1 MAGLGDLDSTG
12 GKLVKYSSLLVKVH
26 GWLDLADSPADASSD
41 TYYTLAMVPAGAPAA
56 GSSAQPAQVGQPDA
70 PARQGD
76 QLKMA
81 LESTDRVVERR
92 WVYVLDIDCHGRGSL
107 LYPLDF
113 AENQFPNDSDSGRQF
128 VLPGARTL
136 RIGPPYG
143 VDTLILLS
151 TAQPLP
157 DPYALN
163 FEGVATRGARGMDSP
178 LQKLLADTSSGTRG
192 VSGEVPT
199 NWGIALTTMRSVPK
213 QTAQ

>member
-1 MAGLGDLDSTG
+1 M
-12 GKLVKYSSLLVKVH
+12 
-26 GWLDLADSPADASSD
+26 
-41 TYYTLAMVPAGAPAA
+41 
-56 GSSAQPAQVGQPDA
+56 
-70 PARQGD
+70 
-76 QLKMA
+76 
-81 LESTDRVVERR
+81 
-92 WVYVLDIDCHGRGSL
+92 LDIDCHGQGSL
-107 LYPLDF
+107 LYPLDY
-113 AENQFPNDSDSGRQF
+113 AENQFPNDSDNGRQF

-143 VDTLILLS
+143 VDTFILLS

-178 LQKLLADTSSGTRG
+178 LEKLLADTSSGTRG
-192 VSGEVPT
+192 FSGEVPT